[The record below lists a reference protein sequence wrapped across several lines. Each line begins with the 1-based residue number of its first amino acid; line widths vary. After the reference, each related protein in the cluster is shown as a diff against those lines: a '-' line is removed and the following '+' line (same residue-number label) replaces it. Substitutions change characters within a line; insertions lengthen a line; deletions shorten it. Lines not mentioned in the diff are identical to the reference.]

1 MPVLL
6 IYFLDSEDIL
16 LQGIRGKE
24 RGFLFGLDPNQ
35 VLSAYGVSFQLLALL
50 ISYFTPPFLSCTPA
64 IVVLPVRCKL
74 HGKALNRTNQLI
86 KKKKKKKNPDVEP
99 CCTLR

>member
-35 VLSAYGVSFQLLALL
+35 VLSAYGVSFQLLSPTSHLL
-50 ISYFTPPFLSCTPA
+50 FSLVHSLLSYSPFAVSY
-64 IVVLPVRCKL
+64 
-74 HGKALNRTNQLI
+74 
-86 KKKKKKKNPDVEP
+86 VE
-99 CCTLR
+99 RH

>member
-35 VLSAYGVSFQLLALL
+35 VLSAYGVSFQLL
-50 ISYFTPPFLSCTPA
+50 YFTPPFLSCTLA
-64 IVVLPVRCKL
+64 VVVLRAPFAVSY
-74 HGKALNRTNQLI
+74 
-86 KKKKKKKNPDVEP
+86 VEGH
-99 CCTLR
+99 